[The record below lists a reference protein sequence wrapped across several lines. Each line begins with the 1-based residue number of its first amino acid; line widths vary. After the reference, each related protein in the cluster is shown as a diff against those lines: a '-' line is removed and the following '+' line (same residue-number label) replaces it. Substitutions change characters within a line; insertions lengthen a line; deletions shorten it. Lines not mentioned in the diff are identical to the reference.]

1 MADGDREPM
10 PDRAI
15 SAMGERVAVVETKLG
30 SLKDD
35 TAIIRAALH
44 AVNGEMQKFVGLEA
58 QCVAHLGAIREQTA
72 HLPEIVSKMVGLE
85 GKVASFEQLQPRIST
100 LIDESLYRKGGWKV
114 VVMVCTAS
122 MGAVTMIGMVGAG
135 IIWFLG
141 KVVGH

>member
-1 MADGDREPM
+1 M

-30 SLKDD
+30 ALKDD

-44 AVNGEMQKFVGLEA
+44 SVNGEMQKIVGSEERREA
-58 QCVAHLGAIREQTA
+58 AIKAIAAQTA
-72 HLPEIVSKMVGLE
+72 HLPELML
-85 GKVASFEQLQPRIST
+85 KVQSFDELKPRLT
-100 LIDESLYRKGGWKV
+100 ALIDESLYRKGGWKV

-122 MGAVTMIGMVGAG
+122 MGAVTMIGMIAAG